1 MRHFLKS
8 VRFRVFAVVVCALL
22 AGMLVAIA
30 TENPSSP
37 IASAVG
43 TVVGPLRKAASSAAE
58 KLNWFADSFASAG
71 SYKNEN
77 ERLKEKIAE
86 YESRLAGY
94 DEAMHKLESYET
106 ILEVKEKNPDFSLV
120 PADIIGT
127 DSSDIFSSII
137 INKGSSD
144 DVKVNDPVIY
154 GNYLVGVVKKVN
166 RSYSVVESILNPA
179 VNVSAIESKTR
190 EAAYVTTD
198 VEQSEEG
205 KCILA
210 GLDRTTEISPGGI
223 VLTSGI
229 GGIYPSGI
237 IIGTVSQVCKSD
249 IDISSYAII
258 TPGVDIRSLEDVF
271 VITSFDGQGVETI
284 E

>member
-8 VRFRVFAVVVCALL
+8 VRFRVFALVICALL
-22 AGMLVAIA
+22 VGMVIAVA

-37 IASAVG
+37 ITSAVG
-43 TVVGPLRKAASSAAE
+43 SVVGPLRRVASAVAD
-58 KLNWFADSFASAG
+58 KFGWFEDSFASAG
-71 SYKNEN
+71 AYKNEN
-77 ERLKEKIAE
+77 ERLKEKVAE

-106 ILEVKEKNPDFSLV
+106 ILEVKEKNPDFSIV
-120 PADIIGT
+120 PADLIGT

-144 DVKVNDPVIY
+144 GVKVNDPVIY

-166 RSYSVVESILNPA
+166 HSYSVIETILNPS

-190 EAAYVTTD
+190 EAAYITTD
-198 VEQSEEG
+198 VRQSEEG

-210 GLDRTTEISPGGI
+210 SLDRTTEISPGGI

-229 GGIYPSGI
+229 GGIYPSGL
-237 IIGTVSQVCKSD
+237 IIGTVSQVLKSD
-249 IDISSYAII
+249 IDISSYAIV
-258 TPGVDIRSLEDVF
+258 TPGADIGSLEDVF
-271 VITSFDGQGVETI
+271 VITAFDGQGVETI